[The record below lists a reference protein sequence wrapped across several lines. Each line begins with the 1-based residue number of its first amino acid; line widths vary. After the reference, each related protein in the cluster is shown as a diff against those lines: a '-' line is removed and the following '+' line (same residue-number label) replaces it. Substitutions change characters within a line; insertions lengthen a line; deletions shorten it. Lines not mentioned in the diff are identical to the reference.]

1 MGKVAHH
8 LQSNITRNPSNTTI
22 EPYILLTSTN
32 TYSFP
37 RLLKVIRLNI
47 YLQAVNTQV
56 TVITKTG
63 SYKGILK
70 YGHFRDC
77 SVL

>member
-1 MGKVAHH
+1 MGKVALH
-8 LQSNITRNPSNTTI
+8 LKSNITRNPSNTTI

-37 RLLKVIRLNI
+37 RLLEAIRLNR

-56 TVITKTG
+56 TVITG
-63 SYKGILK
+63 
-70 YGHFRDC
+70 F
-77 SVL
+77 